1 MWAHLGEWTVT
12 VQIPDW
18 ARSVLDGYSTQEKP
32 FQECEISSALNKAAK
47 EKNDLSDE
55 DRKCVLTEW
64 SAFNF
69 DGSRQR
75 DSVWGIYFGPMMT
88 GKRSDG
94 IVFYSPDVKDL
105 DAESFAHLEER
116 AANCVNPVMRA
127 RYADLAWD
135 MKNKAIAQRPNVEFA
150 RIAIDSYLE
159 AIEKRRYEMEMFGV
173 EWLARALQLAR
184 SIKDDERTKRVVDA
198 IFAFHDKVAEVGRA
212 GTWIFLFDL
221 LYGEKCIDA
230 DQETRIVAQ
239 LEEMFAKVT
248 ETKPSAS
255 GAHLADPFAAEAAA
269 DRLLRHYHRLKD
281 RPNAERVMKAF
292 GATFEDMARKA
303 NPMMS
308 SIFLPRIIERY
319 QQEGLKEDAER
330 AQLLAQEKGK
340 NIAGDMKTISVESEL
355 KKEDIDNL
363 VAKLVLPGDLDTSLT
378 RIGVYF
384 MPDVDAVR
392 TLLER
397 LRTDAPFLSMIPV
410 SFVDVEGN
418 PTAMMGA
425 LDDDEDGRVYQ
436 QLGRS
441 LQFLQPIL
449 AYTLKKLREVL
460 HPSVDDLLRF
470 LSQSPLFAGLRQEL
484 LRDGLTAYEQ
494 GDFVKAIHVVIPQVE
509 CALRE
514 FLGRLGIPTRKPAR
528 NHPGVNEAKN
538 LNDILADQ
546 RMRGVLK
553 ERLWRY
559 LTLVYVEKRGGLN
572 LRNDVAHGLLDPA
585 AFNQQIADY
594 VFHSLLAL
602 SLIRERKK
610 EEGAAR

>member
-1 MWAHLGEWTVT
+1 
-12 VQIPDW
+12 
-18 ARSVLDGYSTQEKP
+18 
-32 FQECEISSALNKAAK
+32 
-47 EKNDLSDE
+47 
-55 DRKCVLTEW
+55 
-64 SAFNF
+64 
-69 DGSRQR
+69 
-75 DSVWGIYFGPMMT
+75 
-88 GKRSDG
+88 
-94 IVFYSPDVKDL
+94 
-105 DAESFAHLEER
+105 
-116 AANCVNPVMRA
+116 
-127 RYADLAWD
+127 
-135 MKNKAIAQRPNVEFA
+135 
-150 RIAIDSYLE
+150 
-159 AIEKRRYEMEMFGV
+159 
-173 EWLARALQLAR
+173 
-184 SIKDDERTKRVVDA
+184 
-198 IFAFHDKVAEVGRA
+198 
-212 GTWIFLFDL
+212 
-221 LYGEKCIDA
+221 
-230 DQETRIVAQ
+230 
-239 LEEMFAKVT
+239 
-248 ETKPSAS
+248 
-255 GAHLADPFAAEAAA
+255 
-269 DRLLRHYHRLKD
+269 
-281 RPNAERVMKAF
+281 
-292 GATFEDMARKA
+292 
-303 NPMMS
+303 
-308 SIFLPRIIERY
+308 
-319 QQEGLKEDAER
+319 
-330 AQLLAQEKGK
+330 
-340 NIAGDMKTISVESEL
+340 MKTVHVESEL
-355 KKEDIDNL
+355 KQEDVDNL

-410 SFVDVEGN
+410 SFVDEEGN
-418 PTAMMGA
+418 PTAVMGA

-460 HPSVDDLLRF
+460 HPSVDDLLGF
-470 LSQSPLFAGLRQEL
+470 LSKSPLFAGLRQEL

-514 FLGRLGIPTRKPAR
+514 FLGRLGVPTRKPAR

>member
-1 MWAHLGEWTVT
+1 VAHLGEWTVT

-18 ARSVLDGYSTQEKP
+18 ARSVLDAYSTQEKP
-32 FQECEISSALNKAAK
+32 FPECEISGALNKAAK
-47 EKNDLSDE
+47 EKKDLSDE

-116 AANCVNPVMRA
+116 AANCVNSVMRA

-159 AIEKRRYEMEMFGV
+159 AIEKGRYEMEMFGV
-173 EWLARALQLAR
+173 EWLARTLQLAR

-269 DRLLRHYHRLKD
+269 DRLLRHYHRLKN
-281 RPNAERVMKAF
+281 RPNAERVMKVF

-340 NIAGDMKTISVESEL
+340 NIAGDMKTISVEATS
-355 KKEDIDNL
+355 KK
-363 VAKLVLPGDLDTSLT
+363 
-378 RIGVYF
+378 
-384 MPDVDAVR
+384 R
-392 TLLER
+392 TL
-397 LRTDAPFLSMIPV
+397 TIS
-410 SFVDVEGN
+410 S
-418 PTAMMGA
+418 
-425 LDDDEDGRVYQ
+425 
-436 QLGRS
+436 RS
-441 LQFLQPIL
+441 WCCQVIS
-449 AYTLKKLREVL
+449 KL
-460 HPSVDDLLRF
+460 LLRA
-470 LSQSPLFAGLRQEL
+470 LVRILCQT
-484 LRDGLTAYEQ
+484 LTQ
-494 GDFVKAIHVVIPQVE
+494 
-509 CALRE
+509 C
-514 FLGRLGIPTRKPAR
+514 GRCW
-528 NHPGVNEAKN
+528 N
-538 LNDILADQ
+538 
-546 RMRGVLK
+546 
-553 ERLWRY
+553 
-559 LTLVYVEKRGGLN
+559 
-572 LRNDVAHGLLDPA
+572 
-585 AFNQQIADY
+585 DY
-594 VFHSLLAL
+594 VPMLRS
-602 SLIRERKK
+602 
-610 EEGAAR
+610 

>member
-1 MWAHLGEWTVT
+1 M
-12 VQIPDW
+12 QIPDW
-18 ARSVLDGYSTQEKP
+18 VRSVLDGYAVQEKP

-47 EKNDLSDE
+47 EKSDLSDQ
-55 DRKCVLTEW
+55 DRKCMLTEW

-88 GKRSDG
+88 RKRSDG
-94 IVFYSPDVKDL
+94 VVFYSPDVKDL

-116 AANCVNPVMRA
+116 ATNCINPVMRA

-159 AIEKRRYEMEMFGV
+159 AIEKGRYEMEMFGV

-184 SIKDDERTKRVVDA
+184 SIKDEERTKRVVDV
-198 IFAFHDKVAEVGRA
+198 IFVFHDKVAEVGRA

-221 LYGEKCIDA
+221 LYGEKCTNA
-230 DQETRIVAQ
+230 DQETRIVTQ

-248 ETKPSAS
+248 DTKPSAS
-255 GAHLADPFAAEAAA
+255 GAYSADPFAAEAAA
-269 DRLLRHYHRLKD
+269 DRLLRHYHKLND

-355 KKEDIDNL
+355 KKEDVDNL

-384 MPDVDAVR
+384 MPDVDAAR

-410 SFVDVEGN
+410 SFVDEEGN
-418 PTAMMGA
+418 PTAVMGA

-449 AYTLKKLREVL
+449 GYTLKKLGEVL
-460 HPSVDDLLRF
+460 HPSVDDLLGF
-470 LSQSPLFAGLRQEL
+470 LSKSPLFASLHQKL
-484 LRDGLTAYEQ
+484 LQDGLAAYEQ
-494 GDFVKAIHVVIPQVE
+494 GDFVKAIHVLIPQVE
-509 CALRE
+509 CALRD
-514 FLGRLGIPTRKPAR
+514 FLGRLGVPTRKPAR

-553 ERLWRY
+553 ERLSRY

-610 EEGAAR
+610 EEGAA

>member
-1 MWAHLGEWTVT
+1 

-32 FQECEISSALNKAAK
+32 FQECEISSALNKAAR

-69 DGSRQR
+69 DGRRQR
-75 DSVWGIYFGPMMT
+75 NSVWGIYFGPMMT
-88 GKRSDG
+88 RKRSDG
-94 IVFYSPDVKDL
+94 VVFYSPDIQDL

-116 AANCVNPVMRA
+116 ATSCINPVMRA
-127 RYADLAWD
+127 RYADLVWD

-150 RIAIDSYLE
+150 RTAIDSYLE
-159 AIEKRRYEMEMFGV
+159 AIEKERYEMDMFGV
-173 EWLARALQLAR
+173 DWLARALQLAR
-184 SIKDDERTKRVVDA
+184 SIKDEERTKRVVHA
-198 IFAFHDKVAEVGRA
+198 ILGFYDKIAEVGRA

-221 LYGEKCIDA
+221 LYGEKCTNA

-239 LEEMFAKVT
+239 LEAMFAKVT
-248 ETKPSAS
+248 DTTPSKTGVFS
-255 GAHLADPFAAEAAA
+255 YDPFAAEAAA
-269 DRLLRHYHRLKD
+269 DRLLRHYHKLND
-281 RPNAERVMKAF
+281 RPNVERVMKAF
-292 GATFEDMARKA
+292 GGTFEHMAA
-303 NPMMS
+303 QAGPMMA
-308 SIFLPRIIERY
+308 SIWLPKIVERY
-319 QQEGLKEDAER
+319 QQEGLKDDAER
-330 AQLLAQEKGK
+330 AQLLAQAKGK
-340 NIAGDMKTISVESEL
+340 NIAAHMKTVHVESEL
-355 KKEDIDNL
+355 KQEDVDNL

-410 SFVDVEGN
+410 SFVDEEGN
-418 PTAMMGA
+418 PTAVMGA

-460 HPSVDDLLRF
+460 HPSVDDLLGF
-470 LSQSPLFAGLRQEL
+470 LSKSPLFAGLRQEL

-514 FLGRLGIPTRKPAR
+514 FLGRLGVPTRKPAR

-546 RMRGVLK
+546 RMREVLK

>member
-1 MWAHLGEWTVT
+1 MT
-12 VQIPDW
+12 VQIPAW

-69 DGSRQR
+69 DGRRQR

-88 GKRSDG
+88 RKRSDG
-94 IVFYSPDVKDL
+94 VVFYSPDIQDL

-116 AANCVNPVMRA
+116 ATSCINPVMRA
-127 RYADLAWD
+127 RYADLVWD

-150 RIAIDSYLE
+150 RTAIDSYLE
-159 AIEKRRYEMEMFGV
+159 AIEKERYEMDMFGV
-173 EWLARALQLAR
+173 DWLARDLQLAR
-184 SIKDDERTKRVVDA
+184 SIKDEERTKRVVDA
-198 IFAFHDKVAEVGRA
+198 IFAFYDKIAEVGRA

-221 LYGEKCIDA
+221 LYGEKCTNT

-239 LEEMFAKVT
+239 LEAMFAKVT
-248 ETKPSAS
+248 DTTPSKTGVFS
-255 GAHLADPFAAEAAA
+255 YDPFAAEAAA
-269 DRLLRHYHRLKD
+269 DRLLRHYHKLND
-281 RPNAERVMKAF
+281 RPNVERVMKAF
-292 GATFEDMARKA
+292 GGTFEHMAGQA
-303 NPMMS
+303 SPMMA
-308 SIFLPRIIERY
+308 SIWLPKIVERY
-319 QQEGLKEDAER
+319 QQEGLKDDAER
-330 AQLLAQEKGK
+330 AQLLAQAEGK
-340 NIAGDMKTISVESEL
+340 NIAAHMKTVHVESEL
-355 KKEDIDNL
+355 KQEDVDNL

-410 SFVDVEGN
+410 SFVDEEGN
-418 PTAMMGA
+418 PTAVMGA

-460 HPSVDDLLRF
+460 HPSVDDLLGF
-470 LSQSPLFAGLRQEL
+470 LSKSPLFAGLRQEL

-514 FLGRLGIPTRKPAR
+514 FLGRLGVPTRKPAW

-538 LNDILADQ
+538 LNYILADQ

>member
-1 MWAHLGEWTVT
+1 M
-12 VQIPDW
+12 QIPDW

-32 FQECEISSALNKAAK
+32 FQECEISSALNKAAR

-69 DGSRQR
+69 DGRRQR
-75 DSVWGIYFGPMMT
+75 NSVWGIYFGPMMT
-88 GKRSDG
+88 RKRSDG
-94 IVFYSPDVKDL
+94 VVFYSPDIQDL

-116 AANCVNPVMRA
+116 ATSCINPVMRA
-127 RYADLAWD
+127 RYADLVWD

-150 RIAIDSYLE
+150 RTAIDSYLE
-159 AIEKRRYEMEMFGV
+159 AIEKERYEMDMFGV
-173 EWLARALQLAR
+173 DWLARALQLAR
-184 SIKDDERTKRVVDA
+184 SIKDEERTKRVVHA
-198 IFAFHDKVAEVGRA
+198 ILGFYDKIAEVGRA

-221 LYGEKCIDA
+221 LYGEKCTNA

-239 LEEMFAKVT
+239 LEAMFAKVT
-248 ETKPSAS
+248 DTTPSKTGVFS
-255 GAHLADPFAAEAAA
+255 YDPFAAEAAA
-269 DRLLRHYHRLKD
+269 DRLLRHYHKLND
-281 RPNAERVMKAF
+281 RPNVERVMKAF
-292 GATFEDMARKA
+292 GGTFEHMAA
-303 NPMMS
+303 QAGPMMA
-308 SIFLPRIIERY
+308 SIWLPKIVERY
-319 QQEGLKEDAER
+319 QQEGLKDDAER
-330 AQLLAQEKGK
+330 AQLLAQAKGK
-340 NIAGDMKTISVESEL
+340 NIAAHMKTVHVESEL
-355 KKEDIDNL
+355 KQEDVDNL

-410 SFVDVEGN
+410 SFVDEEGN
-418 PTAMMGA
+418 PTAVMGA

-460 HPSVDDLLRF
+460 HPSVDDLLGF
-470 LSQSPLFAGLRQEL
+470 LSKSPLFAGLRQEL

-514 FLGRLGIPTRKPAR
+514 FLGRLGVPTRKPAR

-546 RMRGVLK
+546 RMREVLK